1 MQIESAELTKVAYN
15 TFIGFKIVF
24 ANTIA
29 EICSKV
35 GGDSDEVTDALA
47 AANARL
53 MSGKYLRAGMADGGG
68 CHPRDQIAMSHLSKT
83 LDLSVNTFDWLANAR
98 DSQTKRQMEIVNRF
112 HKETNLPVVLL
123 GKSYKKN
130 VNLTVGSPADLLAH
144 MLAQAEID
152 FTFYDP
158 IVWPGQLEP
167 GYPAVYFISCNHDLF
182 KNLRLPKGS
191 ICIDPWGDAWIKTEE
206 VRHIRIG
213 REVLFN

>member
-1 MQIESAELTKVAYN
+1 MNIEHIFNYIRYACYYYKPDKANMKKIKQLFESIPYFVPSEHQNRLFKIIIQNPIESYYDTSENMNEYGYIIYT
-15 TFIGFKIVF
+15 
-24 ANTIA
+24 
-29 EICSKV
+29 
-35 GGDSDEVTDALA
+35 
-47 AANARL
+47 
-53 MSGKYLRAGMADGGG
+53 
-68 CHPRDQIAMSHLSKT
+68 Q
-83 LDLSVNTFDWLANAR
+83 
-98 DSQTKRQMEIVNRF
+98 F